1 MPSVK
6 QLEAFIAVVESG
18 SFQGAARR
26 LNTTQPAISKRIS
39 ELEAT
44 LGVRLF
50 ERTTRECHVTP
61 RGRALVH
68 YAQRIMRDLG
78 DVKRSIGK
86 RSSLA
91 GHVRLGVV
99 ETIALVQLPK
109 LLHSLAVDLPELK
122 VDVEVSVS
130 ANLVRKVRQRELDVA
145 VVVAPVVEQDVA
157 SEPFW
162 DTKLTWIAA
171 GADWKRKPLT
181 IESLAEFPILVQTGS
196 RHVPVVEGWFKSK
209 GVRAKNIITCNSL
222 SAAVKM
228 TAAGV
233 GLSLVP
239 IDVARMELDAGT
251 VTQVP
256 VQMKLPLNPF
266 VTSYLVGQV
275 EPAVDALIE
284 ALRDQSKKLR
294 G

>member
-39 ELEAT
+39 ELEST

-61 RGRALVH
+61 RGRALMH

-109 LLHSLAVDLPELK
+109 LLQSLAVDLPELK

-130 ANLVRKVRQRELDVA
+130 ANLVRKIRQRELDVA

-171 GADWKRKPLT
+171 AGWKRRPLA
-181 IESLAEFPILVQTGS
+181 IENLAEFPILVQGGS

-239 IDVARMELDAGT
+239 IDVARMELDTGA

-256 VQMKLPLNPF
+256 VQVKLPLNPF

-284 ALRDQSKKLR
+284 ALRDLSKKLKN
-294 G
+294 